1 MAVRCDST
9 ARGRAS
15 GVDPTST
22 TDGLVPSRSRSSFLI
37 AAACSALS
45 SAVAAQQ
52 RDTTARPDSGRPP
65 AAATP
70 QPAKT
75 PQLEFSGILFAN
87 WNYRTDR
94 AARAQ
99 NRFDVERAYLTFRMP
114 VGDRTSVRITADVFQ
129 QTTTPGD
136 AFYRGWAFRA
146 KYAYL
151 QYDYLRDYRGTSAYA
166 RLGMLHTVVIE
177 HIETFWPRW
186 LSRTAVELNGF
197 FASADL
203 GAATQVNLPSKRGEL
218 YATVTNGP
226 GYTSRETDRF
236 KDAGVRL
243 TLTPFASG
251 KGLFSTTAITAWGYK
266 GAIAS
271 RFVTGGA
278 GQVGPVGEGVQRDRW
293 GVFAGLKDRRV
304 TLGGEWAQRANEGE
318 LGNNTLASPR
328 VVVDSTGT
336 LVSAFAIVRPVEWLQ
351 TGRTSKLA
359 LLGRY
364 DRFRFVDDAAPA
376 SRLII
381 AGLIWDLDRRL
392 SLAADYQQLLPRD
405 GAPGSDTK
413 TWFVHALATF

>member
-1 MAVRCDST
+1 MPCSRSCALLAVSFTLLASAEVSAQQPDSARRDT
-9 ARGRAS
+9 ARA
-15 GVDPTST
+15 PA
-22 TDGLVPSRSRSSFLI
+22 P
-37 AAACSALS
+37 
-45 SAVAAQQ
+45 
-52 RDTTARPDSGRPP
+52 PP
-65 AAATP
+65 A
-70 QPAKT
+70 QPKT
-75 PQLEFSGILFAN
+75 PQLDFSGIIFAN
-87 WNYRTDR
+87 WSYRTDR

-114 VGDRTSVRITADVFQ
+114 VGDRTNIRITADVFQ
-129 QTTTPGD
+129 NTAAPGD

-151 QYDYLRDYRGTSAYA
+151 QYDFLRNYRGTSAYA

-203 GAATQVNLPSKRGEL
+203 GAATVVSLPSKRGEL

-236 KDAGVRL
+236 KDAGLRL
-243 TLTPFASG
+243 TLTPLASG
-251 KGLFSTTAITAWGYK
+251 KGLLSTTAITAWGYK

-271 RFVTGGA
+271 RFVSGGP
-278 GQVGPVGEGVQRDRW
+278 GQLGTVGEGLQRDRW
-293 GVFAGLKDRRV
+293 GVFAGLRDRRL
-304 TLGGEWAQRANEGE
+304 TLGAEWAQRADEGE
-318 LGNNTLASPR
+318 VGANTPASPR
-328 VVVDSTGT
+328 AVVDSTGT
-336 LVSAFAIVRPVEWLQ
+336 LVSAFAIARPFEWIGE
-351 TGRTSKLA
+351 GRTSRLA

-364 DRFRFVDDAAPA
+364 DRFRFDDEAGPA

-392 SLAADYQQLLPRD
+392 QLAADYQQLLPRD
-405 GAPGSDTK
+405 GAAGSDTK
-413 TWFVHALATF
+413 TWFLHAVATF

>member
-1 MAVRCDST
+1 VP
-9 ARGRAS
+9 ARLRS
-15 GVDPTST
+15 G
-22 TDGLVPSRSRSSFLI
+22 FLI
-37 AAACSALS
+37 AAACSTLS
-45 SAVAAQQ
+45 SAVVAQQ
-52 RDTTARPDSGRPP
+52 RDTTARPDTGRPP
-65 AAATP
+65 PAATP

-75 PQLEFSGILFAN
+75 PQLDFSGILFAN

-129 QTTTPGD
+129 QTSAPGD

-151 QYDYLRDYRGTSAYA
+151 QYDYLRNYQGMSAYA

-186 LSRTAVELNGF
+186 LSRAAVELNGF
-197 FASADL
+197 FSSADL
-203 GAATQVNLPSKRGEL
+203 GAATLINLPSKRGEL
-218 YATVTNGP
+218 YVTVTNGP

-236 KDAGVRL
+236 KDAAARL
-243 TLTPFASG
+243 TLTPLANS
-251 KGLFSTTAITAWGYK
+251 KGLLSTTALTVWGYK
-266 GAIAS
+266 GAVAS
-271 RFVTGGA
+271 RFVAGGT

-293 GVFAGLKDRRV
+293 GAFAGLKDRRL
-304 TLGGEWAQRANEGE
+304 TLGAEWAKRANEGE
-318 LGNNTLASPR
+318 LGANTTASPR

-351 TGRTSKLA
+351 TGRTSRLA

-381 AGLIWDLDRRL
+381 AGLVWDLDRRL

-405 GAPGSDTK
+405 GAAGSDTK
-413 TWFVHALATF
+413 TWFLHAVATF

>member
-1 MAVRCDST
+1 MPC
-9 ARGRAS
+9 
-15 GVDPTST
+15 
-22 TDGLVPSRSRSSFLI
+22 LRSR
-37 AAACSALS
+37 ALL
-45 SAVAAQQ
+45 AVTLVALLAIGEARAQQ
-52 RDTTARPDSGRPP
+52 PDSARRDTAPRPAPP
-65 AAATP
+65 PP

-75 PQLEFSGILFAN
+75 PQLDFSGIIFAN

-129 QTTTPGD
+129 NTAAPGD

-151 QYDYLRDYRGTSAYA
+151 QYDFLKNYRGASAVA

-177 HIETFWPRW
+177 HIESFWPRW
-186 LSRTAVELNGF
+186 ISRSAVELNGF

-203 GAATQVNLPSKRGEL
+203 GAAAQMSLPSKRGEL

-243 TLTPFASG
+243 TLTPFANG
-251 KGLFSTTAITAWGYK
+251 KGLLSTTALTAWGYK
-266 GAIAS
+266 GAVAS

-293 GVFAGLKDRRV
+293 GVFAGLKDRRL
-304 TLGGEWAQRANEGE
+304 TLGAEWAERANDGE
-318 LGNNTLASPR
+318 VGSNTVASPR

-336 LVSAFAIVRPVEWLQ
+336 LFSAFAIARPVEWLS
-351 TGRTSKLA
+351 TGRTSRLG

-364 DRFRFVDDAAPA
+364 DRFRFQKDAGPA

-381 AGLIWDLDRRL
+381 AGLLWDLDRRL
-392 SLAADYQQLLPRD
+392 TLAADYQQLLPRD
-405 GAPGSDTK
+405 GAAGSDTK
-413 TWFVHALATF
+413 TWFLHAVASF

>member
-1 MAVRCDST
+1 MNRLRSNLVIACAFIGLLAASEANAQQPDSARRDT
-9 ARGRAS
+9 ARA
-15 GVDPTST
+15 
-22 TDGLVPSRSRSSFLI
+22 PSP
-37 AAACSALS
+37 
-45 SAVAAQQ
+45 Q
-52 RDTTARPDSGRPP
+52 P
-65 AAATP
+65 A

-75 PQLEFSGILFAN
+75 PQLDFSGIIFAN

-129 QTTTPGD
+129 NTSAPGD

-151 QYDYLRDYRGTSAYA
+151 QYDFLKNYHGTSAYA

-177 HIETFWPRW
+177 HVETFWPRW
-186 LSRTAVELNGF
+186 LSRTAVELSGF

-203 GAATQVNLPSKRGEL
+203 GAATQVNLPSRRGEL
-218 YATVTNGP
+218 YVTVTNGP

-236 KDAGVRL
+236 KDAAARL
-243 TLTPFASG
+243 TLTPLAGG
-251 KGLFSTTAITAWGYK
+251 KGLFSTMAITAWGYK

-271 RFVTGGA
+271 QFVSGGA
-278 GQVGPVGEGVQRDRW
+278 GQVGSVGEGLRRDRW
-293 GVFAGLKDRRV
+293 GAFAGLRDRRL
-304 TLGGEWAQRANEGE
+304 TLGAEWAQRADEGE
-318 LGNNTLASPR
+318 LGGNTPASPR

-336 LVSAFAIVRPVEWLQ
+336 LLSAFAIARPVEWL
-351 TGRTSKLA
+351 TPGSTSRLA

-364 DRFRFVDDAAPA
+364 DRFRFNEDAAPA

-405 GAPGSDTK
+405 GAAGTDTK
-413 TWFVHALATF
+413 TWFLHAVATF